1 MPEPVVLIEGGVP
14 VFRLEI
20 AHIRAENEGGPRY
33 DKGYGDPDVFDN
45 LLLMCNMHHKMIDK
59 IEPDRHPVDRLE
71 GWKRAREAARSSR

>member
-1 MPEPVVLIEGGVP
+1 MP